1 MLSFLDLVVYL
12 LSVCIVQNSFKTLE
26 DQGYVLS
33 REFREA
39 LILLVPLILSRP
51 S

>member
-1 MLSFLDLVVYL
+1 MVSFLDLVVYL
-12 LSVCIVQNSFKTLE
+12 LSGCIVQNSFNTLE

-33 REFREA
+33 REFREV
-39 LILLVPLILSRP
+39 LIVIVPLILSRP